1 MVDKSDQHISQ
12 AFAALADP
20 TRRGLI
26 EELSGGERR
35 ISDLAAQRQM
45 SFAGVSKHVQVLEK
59 AGLLTRR
66 IEGRTHFLQLNATP
80 LRDAFDWLQPY
91 RDFWQGSF
99 DRLDALLKAEAQDSQ
114 NAPQSSNEQR
124 S

>member
-1 MVDKSDQHISQ
+1 MVEQSEQHITQ

-26 EELSGGERR
+26 EELSHGECR
-35 ISDLAAQRQM
+35 ISDLAAQRRM
-45 SFAGVSKHVQVLEK
+45 SFAGVSKHVKVLEK

-66 IEGRTHFLQLNATP
+66 IEGRTHFLTLNAVP

-99 DRLDALLKAEAQDSQ
+99 DRLDALLKEEARQDSLK
-114 NAPQSSNEQR
+114 PQSSKE
-124 S
+124 